1 MKQKLVELQ
10 GEIDASTII
19 VGDFN
24 NFNDRIINEDMRVEV
39 NNWQNVLSTTDST
52 TQKTGAALFT
62 NRSWRT
68 LTDIP
73 PNDGIH
79 TPFKCPWNILIKSRD
94 RKQLPQF
101 KRTETSRMR
110 SFTVLEFN

>member
-39 NNWQNVLSTTDST
+39 NN
-52 TQKTGAALFT
+52 
-62 NRSWRT
+62 
-68 LTDIP
+68 
-73 PNDGIH
+73 
-79 TPFKCPWNILIKSRD
+79 
-94 RKQLPQF
+94 
-101 KRTETSRMR
+101 
-110 SFTVLEFN
+110 